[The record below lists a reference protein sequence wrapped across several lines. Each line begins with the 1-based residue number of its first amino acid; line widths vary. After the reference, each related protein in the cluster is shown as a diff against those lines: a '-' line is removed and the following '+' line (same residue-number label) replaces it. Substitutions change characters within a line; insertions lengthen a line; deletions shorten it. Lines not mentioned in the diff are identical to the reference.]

1 MKIIWSPLAQQR
13 VKKIAEY
20 IAEDNLGAAQKWI
33 HSIYDSVKRLED
45 FPESGRIVP
54 EFGKRQIRE
63 ILFGDYRI
71 IYRLDKETVKI
82 LTVRHGRQLLRI
94 QELK

>member
-20 IAEDNLGAAQKWI
+20 IAKDNLSAAQKWI

-54 EFGKRQIRE
+54 EVGKRHIRE
-63 ILFGDYRI
+63 ILFSDYRI